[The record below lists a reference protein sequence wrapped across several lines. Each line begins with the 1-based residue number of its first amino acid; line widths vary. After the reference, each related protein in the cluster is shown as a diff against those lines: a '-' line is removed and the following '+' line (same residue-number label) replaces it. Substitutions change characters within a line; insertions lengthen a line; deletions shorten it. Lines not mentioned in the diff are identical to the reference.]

1 MYAAVPDP
9 YCYLDSTVLKNR
21 RNLRKQ
27 RDLDRFEA
35 VNDGVPFK
43 AGHAGGTLERHP
55 LQGSPSPLVPG
66 CLFVGRDFSR
76 GADCQGRQQFLN
88 CQAISA
94 LTGDNPF

>member
-27 RDLDRFEA
+27 RDLDRFET
-35 VNDGVPFK
+35 VNDGVAFK

-55 LQGSPSPLVPG
+55 L
-66 CLFVGRDFSR
+66 
-76 GADCQGRQQFLN
+76 
-88 CQAISA
+88 
-94 LTGDNPF
+94 